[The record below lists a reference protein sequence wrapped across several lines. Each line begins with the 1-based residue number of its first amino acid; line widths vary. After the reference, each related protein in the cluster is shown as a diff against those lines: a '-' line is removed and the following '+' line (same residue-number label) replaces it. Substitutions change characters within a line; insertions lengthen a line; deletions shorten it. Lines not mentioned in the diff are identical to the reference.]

1 MDKKRL
7 RIAIQKSGR
16 LADDSLS
23 LLRAAGLSISR
34 SKDGLFYRVEN
45 LPVDLLLVRDD
56 DIPRLIGDGIVDLG
70 IVGRNVLEE
79 YDAINGGG
87 PGGGKSDGK
96 ILYSLGFSK
105 CRLAI
110 AVLDSTDY
118 SSPESLAGL
127 RIATTYPGLL
137 DRFLKIEGIEAEIV
151 GMHGSVEVA
160 PRLGVADAICDL
172 VATGSTLE
180 ANGLKAV
187 ETVLECEALLV
198 GTSKPITSEKQQI
211 QERLLARIDGVLASR
226 ETKYIMLNAP
236 LSALPDIRK
245 LLPGS
250 AAPTVIPLEGGADMV
265 AVHAVCRESVFW
277 ETLEDLKD
285 AGASAILVVPIEKMM
300 V

>member
-7 RIAIQKSGR
+7 RIAIQKTGR
-16 LADDSLS
+16 LADDSMS

-79 YDAINGGG
+79 YDETNGF
-87 PGGGKSDGK
+87 GGGKSGAG
-96 ILYSLGFSK
+96 ILCSLGFSR

-110 AVLDSTDY
+110 AV
-118 SSPESLAGL
+118 PESVDYGSPKCLKGL

-137 DRFLKIEGIEAEIV
+137 GRFLKAEGIDAEIV

-198 GTSKPITSEKQQI
+198 GTGQPITPEKQQT
-211 QERLLARIDGVLASR
+211 QDRLLARIDGVLASR

-236 LSALPDIRK
+236 LSALPDIKK

-250 AAPTVIPLEGGADMV
+250 AAPTVIPLDGSADMV
-265 AVHAVCRESVFW
+265 ALHAVCRESVFW
-277 ETLEDLKD
+277 ETLEDLKG

>member
-16 LADDSLS
+16 LADDSMA
-23 LLRAAGLSISR
+23 LLRGAGLSISR

-56 DIPRLIGDGIVDLG
+56 DIPRLIGDGIADLG

-79 YDAINGGG
+79 YDEANDSG
-87 PGGGKSDGK
+87 PASK
-96 ILYSLGFSK
+96 IIYALGFSR

-110 AVLDSTDY
+110 ATPEQFDY
-118 SSPESLAGL
+118 SSPKDLNGL

-137 DRFLKIEGIEAEIV
+137 RRFLEAQAVEAEIV

-160 PRLGVADAICDL
+160 PRLGVADVICDL

-198 GTSKPITSEKQQI
+198 GTSKPITPEKQQI
-211 QERLLARIDGVLASR
+211 QDRLLARIDGVLASR

-236 LSALPDIRK
+236 LSALPEIKK

-250 AAPTVIPLEGGADMV
+250 GSPTVIPLEGSDEMV

-277 ETLEDLKD
+277 ETLEDLKG

>member
-16 LADDSLS
+16 LADDSMA
-23 LLRAAGLSISR
+23 LLRGAGLSISR

-56 DIPRLIGDGIVDLG
+56 DIPRLIGDGIADLG

-79 YDAINGGG
+79 YDEANDSG
-87 PGGGKSDGK
+87 PASK
-96 ILYSLGFSK
+96 IIYALGFSR

-110 AVLDSTDY
+110 ATPEQFDY
-118 SSPESLAGL
+118 SSPKDLNGL

-137 DRFLKIEGIEAEIV
+137 RRFLEAQAVEAEIV

-160 PRLGVADAICDL
+160 PRLGVADVICDL

-198 GTSKPITSEKQQI
+198 GTGKPITPEKQQI
-211 QERLLARIDGVLASR
+211 QDRLLARIDGVLASR

-236 LSALPDIRK
+236 LSALPEIKK

-250 AAPTVIPLEGGADMV
+250 GSPTVIPLEGSDEMV

-277 ETLEDLKD
+277 ETLEDLKG

>member
-16 LADDSLS
+16 LADDSMA
-23 LLRAAGLSISR
+23 LLWAAGLSISR

-56 DIPRLIGDGIVDLG
+56 DIPRLIGDGIADLG

-79 YDAINGGG
+79 YDEANGG
-87 PGGGKSDGK
+87 PGTAKSDGK
-96 ILYSLGFSK
+96 VLYSLGFSK

-110 AVLDSTDY
+110 AVPEQTGYTSA
-118 SSPESLAGL
+118 ESLAGL

-137 DRFLKIEGIEAEIV
+137 NRFLKAGGIEAEIV
-151 GMHGSVEVA
+151 AMHGSVEVA
-160 PRLGVADAICDL
+160 PRLGLADAICDL
-172 VATGSTLE
+172 VATGATLE

-187 ETVLECEALLV
+187 ETILECEALLV
-198 GTSKPITSEKQQI
+198 GTGKPITTEKQQI
-211 QERLLARIDGVLASR
+211 QDRLLARIDGVLASR

-250 AAPTVIPLEGGADMV
+250 AAPTVIPLEGSADMV

-277 ETLEDLKD
+277 ETLEDLKG

>member
-16 LADDSLS
+16 LADDSMA
-23 LLRAAGLSISR
+23 LLRGAGLSISR

-56 DIPRLIGDGIVDLG
+56 DIPRLIGDGIADLG

-79 YDAINGGG
+79 YDEANDSG
-87 PGGGKSDGK
+87 PASK
-96 ILYSLGFSK
+96 ILYDLGFSK

-110 AVLDSTDY
+110 AAPEQFGY
-118 SSPESLAGL
+118 SSPKDLNGL

-137 DRFLKIEGIEAEIV
+137 GRYLRAEGIEAEIV

-160 PRLGVADAICDL
+160 PRLGVADVICDL

-198 GTSKPITSEKQQI
+198 GTSKPITPEKQQI
-211 QERLLARIDGVLASR
+211 QDRLLARIDGVLASR

-236 LSALPDIRK
+236 LAALPDIKK

-250 AAPTVIPLEGGADMV
+250 GSPTVIPLEGSDEMV

-277 ETLEDLKD
+277 ETLEDLKG

>member
-7 RIAIQKSGR
+7 RIAVQKSGR
-16 LADDSLS
+16 LADDSMS

-45 LPVDLLLVRDD
+45 LPIDLLLVRDD
-56 DIPRLIGDGIVDLG
+56 DIPRLIGDGIADLG

-79 YDAINGGG
+79 YDEANGG
-87 PGGGKSDGK
+87 PGAGKTDGK
-96 ILYSLGFSK
+96 VLYSLGFSK

-110 AVLDSTDY
+110 AVPEQTGY
-118 SSPESLAGL
+118 TSPESLSGL
-127 RIATTYPGLL
+127 RIATTYPALL
-137 DRFLKIEGIEAEIV
+137 NRFLKTAGIEAEIV

-187 ETVLECEALLV
+187 ETILECEALLV
-198 GTSKPITSEKQQI
+198 GTGKPITAEKQQI
-211 QERLLARIDGVLASR
+211 QDRLMARIDGVLASR

-236 LSALPDIRK
+236 LSALPDIKK

-250 AAPTVIPLEGGADMV
+250 AAPTVIPLEGSADMV

-277 ETLEDLKD
+277 ETLEDLKG